1 MSEQTG
7 KISNERMTL
16 KKVFE
21 KQKFGLSF
29 VNNLTKR
36 LFPDDC
42 KEETDPAQWPEIRLT
57 KLQEKVFS
65 DPMFWETESPQN
77 LIFQGATS
85 AGKTLLG
92 EVAAYIH
99 LKNFYQSHRAR
110 SKVVFLVPLKVL
122 VTARYKELSADF
134 KNINVGNGKELRI
147 YASSSDYQE
156 YDGDIL
162 NGSFE
167 IAVIVYEKFFA
178 MLAQQ
183 PDFKEHCGLVIVDE
197 LQMLSSNDRGPKLEF
212 ALLQLRNTHTRI
224 IGLLTSDCT
233 VEAVSKWLR
242 AKLIRCDSRPVGV
255 FANGI
260 DYITGEQKSIY
271 LSGENEPENFE
282 KPQCVELPQ
291 VDDQAPEYGRTSAKY
306 EQRKQK
312 YLLSLLSSPGLLRD
326 DLSGNYKKILIFV
339 ASKSKAVR
347 LAKTILKSGL
357 LPRAASPGVKTLTEE
372 LEPHRD
378 EEEDVPELLNGL
390 VEYGIAVHHSS
401 FPAVV
406 REAIENGFRS
416 SSGCLKIIVC
426 TETLMMGVNLPTDT
440 VILYDYKVYRAREGK
455 PIPLTKQEYH
465 NYIGRAGRLGLTG
478 RQYGSSYLF
487 TDSMRNFSVYHSQ
500 RKDEVISAFEPKMK
514 EIKESDS
521 NKNIQLLAM
530 ELAPY
535 YLNLMASSADSFQQ
549 SDLCRHIQNSMYVYT
564 QQEDG
569 HLSENWSSKIDLLSK
584 QILTYWVEPCHFTVQ
599 QPGIFLGMQ
608 YKMTQ
613 DGRSFAPYAIM
624 LRSCYDIQQFLKG
637 SGKQIQRD
645 HLQVRGNH
653 TSSSDRMLDLFYV
666 LCKTP
671 DISGNPAL
679 TDFGDDL
686 SKRSHQG
693 QLDQLV
699 RNYLKK
705 AKAAGNLLFE
715 DSPLLNVIE
724 NEDITPSEDLRA
736 VMRAILLRLW
746 TQGMG
751 IRDIRK
757 NTKFNIRMS
766 SGDFERISEACAYLL
781 EAMSTVMRGK
791 SAANRI
797 DISYYQLSTCVK
809 YGVPQQLVSL
819 ANLRTYGVSRN
830 MLLTIKKW
838 ADAQKVKIEDFI
850 LYNTWK
856 DLRYKH
862 LQEQL
867 KKRREVN
874 NYERQLNFIRDG
886 VPVELAVSFNELYRL
901 DNRNEHWQHVLQDT
915 LEAMPHREDER
926 AWADVNEYNNEMI
939 LHLTNDASQAI
950 RLALIENP
958 EIWIPRD
965 NWDNYTTILVLANAS
980 KTTGFW
986 SEALR
991 GEDRLIIT
999 VQMLGM
1005 MIACAIAE
1013 AEINAPVVL
1022 QQMLLD
1028 LCGKMIQGLDE
1039 DIYFNSINR
1048 IRPLVKAYIRNDC
1061 GSSASEN
1068 EILIHS
1074 FVENPNYLSENKKL
1088 KTQLIPWSK
1097 TLQESVN
1104 IISLYHPAMENSRNA
1119 KRLLASSKVVLHMKD
1134 QIDQLGCGVTNDRV
1148 IDISDTSENVLC
1160 MIDQMLKTDTDEY
1173 QYMLG
1178 LSYRDQYE
1186 AQISEL
1192 YKHLKTHISEE
1203 KIWKMKEART
1213 KKDMLGD
1220 SIDFCLQDTFKRCQ
1234 YFIIGDTEDYLDSY
1248 YTKFVEYGVIRS
1260 RLKKLT
1266 AQGKESP
1273 VFLVRIAGIKGC
1285 QRLEELLGS
1294 FYYDLKDGAERV
1306 AQDIC
1311 QRICPGD
1318 ASKK

>member
-7 KISNERMTL
+7 KTSNERMTL

-21 KQKFGLSF
+21 DRKLEPSF

-42 KEETDPAQWPEIRLT
+42 KEETDPTQWPEIRLT
-57 KLQEKVFS
+57 KLQEEVFN
-65 DPMFWETESPQN
+65 DPMFWETKPPQN

-122 VTARYKELSADF
+122 VTARYKALSTDF
-134 KNINVGNGKELRI
+134 KNINVGNEKELRI

-183 PDFKEHCGLVIVDE
+183 PDFKEHCGLVIIDE

-242 AKLIRCDSRPVGV
+242 AKLISCDSRPVGV

-282 KPQCVELPQ
+282 KPKCENLPE
-291 VDDQAPEYGRTSAKY
+291 VDDQATEYGRTNAKY

-312 YLLSLLSSPGLLRD
+312 YLLSLLSRPGLLRD
-326 DLSGNYKKILIFV
+326 DFSGDYKKILIFV
-339 ASKSKAVR
+339 ASKSKAVQ
-347 LAKTILKSGL
+347 LAQTILKSGL

-390 VEYGIAVHHSS
+390 IEYGIAVHHSS

-487 TDSMRNFSVYHSQ
+487 TDNMRNFSVYHSQ
-500 RKDEVISAFEPKMK
+500 EKDEVISAFEPKMK
-514 EIKESDS
+514 EIEENGS

-535 YLNLMASSADSFQQ
+535 YLNLMASSADNFQQ
-549 SDLCRHIQNSMYVYT
+549 SDLCGYIQNSMYVYT
-564 QQEDG
+564 QQKDG
-569 HLSENWSSKIDLLSK
+569 RLSENWSSKIDLLSE
-584 QILTYWVEPCHFTVQ
+584 QILAYWVKPCHFTVQ
-599 QPGIFLGMQ
+599 QSGLFLETQ

-624 LRSCYDIQQFLKG
+624 LRSSYDIQQFLKG
-637 SGKQIQRD
+637 SGKQIQRY
-645 HLQVRGNH
+645 HLQVRENH
-653 TSSSDRMLDLFYV
+653 TSSSDRLLDLFYV

-686 SKRSHQG
+686 SKRSQQG
-693 QLDQLV
+693 QLDLLV

-705 AKAAGNLLFE
+705 AKASGNLLFE
-715 DSPLLNVIE
+715 DSPLLNMIE
-724 NEDITPSEDLRA
+724 NEDINPSEDLRA

-751 IRDIRK
+751 IRYIRK
-757 NTKFNIRMS
+757 QTKFNIRMS
-766 SGDFERISEACAYLL
+766 SGDFARISEACAYLL

-791 SAANRI
+791 FAADRI

-819 ANLRTYGVSRN
+819 ANLHTYGVSRN
-830 MLLTIKKW
+830 MLLTIKNR
-838 ADAQKVKIEDFI
+838 ASTQKVKIEDFI

-886 VPVELAVSFNELYRL
+886 VPAELAVSFNELYRL
-901 DNRNEHWQHVLQDT
+901 DNMNEHWQQVLQDT
-915 LEAMPHREDER
+915 LEAMPHREDEK
-926 AWADVNEYNNEMI
+926 AWADVGSDLI
-939 LHLTNDASQAI
+939 LHFTKDASKAI
-950 RLALIENP
+950 RMVLIENP
-958 EIWIPRD
+958 EKWTPKD
-965 NWDNYTTILVLANAS
+965 GWENYTTILVLANAS

-991 GEDRLIIT
+991 NEDRLIIT
-999 VQMLGM
+999 LQMLGM

-1022 QQMLLD
+1022 QQMLSD

-1061 GSSASEN
+1061 GASASEN
-1068 EILIHS
+1068 EVLIHS
-1074 FVENPNYLSENKKL
+1074 FVESPNYLSENEKI
-1088 KTQLIPWSK
+1088 KTQLLPWSE
-1097 TLQESVN
+1097 TLQKPVN
-1104 IISLYHPAMENSRNA
+1104 IVSLYHPAMENSRNA
-1119 KRLLASSKVVLHMKD
+1119 KNLLASSKVVLHMKD
-1134 QIDQLGCGVTNDRV
+1134 QIDQLDCSIDKDRV
-1148 IDISDTSENVLC
+1148 IEISDTSENVLY
-1160 MIDQMLKTDTDEY
+1160 MIDQMLESNTDEY
-1173 QYMLG
+1173 RYTLG
-1178 LSYRDQYE
+1178 ISYRDQYE
-1186 AQISEL
+1186 TQISEL

-1203 KIWKMKEART
+1203 KIWKMKEAGT

-1220 SIDFCLQDTFKRCQ
+1220 SIDFRLQDIFKSCQ

-1273 VFLVRIAGIKGC
+1273 VFLVRIAGIEGC
-1285 QRLEELLGS
+1285 QRLEELLGT
-1294 FYYDLKDGAERV
+1294 FYYDLKDGGEQV
-1306 AQDIC
+1306 AQGIW
-1311 QRICPGD
+1311 QKICPGD
-1318 ASKK
+1318 ANKK